1 VVPAAWVAGFVLVLA
16 GCTQPTSQQTA
27 SPQASPSSVVVIPS
41 TAPTPTD
48 SPSPDTSPTTPSP
61 SPAKLIIRSVPF
73 HIGEVGLTYGTVTLV
88 AAGGVKPYKWSISS
102 GLLPSGLTLSSGGK
116 TSGKP
121 TSPGNFS
128 FVVRVDDSAG
138 GAAGVPSTIFVFRQV
153 AFTTTSAPC
162 AVSANPVVC
171 KMLLAYTGGA
181 SKTPKVNVTQSPKY
195 PALPAGSSFTAKSG
209 VVTVT
214 IPGPACNAPGY
225 FSVVTL
231 VLVDQSPCG
240 AAFNC
245 LSGNLTLTIRLSNNC

>member
-1 VVPAAWVAGFVLVLA
+1 
-16 GCTQPTSQQTA
+16 
-27 SPQASPSSVVVIPS
+27 
-41 TAPTPTD
+41 
-48 SPSPDTSPTTPSP
+48 
-61 SPAKLIIRSVPF
+61 VPF

-102 GLLPSGLTLSSGGK
+102 GALPSGLTLSTGGK

-153 AFTTTSAPC
+153 AFTTTSATC

-214 IPGPACNAPGY
+214 IPGPACNALGY